1 MDLMT
6 RPLTR
11 KEVSDM
17 VENDEIPFKV
27 RIDKILA
34 LSCKNDESDDA
45 VFDFSNEVS
54 QLVLGNTDGTVTDFG
69 DRRNFKCCTF
79 PIWLYGWQRND

>member
-34 LSCKNDESDDA
+34 LPVRMTNQMMQYLI
-45 VFDFSNEVS
+45 S
-54 QLVLGNTDGTVTDFG
+54 QT
-69 DRRNFKCCTF
+69 KCHSWFLEIQMGQLCVG
-79 PIWLYGWQRND
+79 IS